1 MTEFCSTIS
10 IFTPKDLNISIV
22 ANVSPEIRT
31 FEYFETPSESDP
43 NIIDQ
48 WDMDLSPMIETSPE
62 SFFSVFN
69 LKVSPQIYLIM
80 PFSSEQNCLNN

>member
-1 MTEFCSTIS
+1 
-10 IFTPKDLNISIV
+10 
-22 ANVSPEIRT
+22 
-31 FEYFETPSESDP
+31 
-43 NIIDQ
+43 
-48 WDMDLSPMIETSPE
+48 MDLSPMIETSPE